1 MSLSLIAQAV
11 LSGVTNGVIYA
22 LIGMGLAVI
31 FKGSRVVNAAQ
42 GEFALIGAV
51 VAVFAMKGAG
61 FSYPAAFL
69 GGALAGMV
77 AGIAVDVLFVRPM
90 IRRNAEEDAFLLLTV
105 GLAFTLSA
113 AVLFFGGRGYF
124 SLPTIGPDGVA
135 IVLDATIRYHAIWVI
150 VIAAAIVVALRLF
163 YRKTSFG
170 LAMMAASIDADG
182 AATTGINVGAMR
194 TATYGMGGLL
204 GALAGLLVVPLVPI
218 SYYMGLVFTLKGF
231 CAAMIG
237 GLTNPMGAIVGGL
250 VLGLLESLAVV
261 FVASAYKDA
270 VALGALLA
278 IMMLAPHGIFGGG
291 GRKGG

>member
-150 VIAAAIVVALRLF
+150 VIAAAIVVAL
-163 YRKTSFG
+163 
-170 LAMMAASIDADG
+170 I
-182 AATTGINVGAMR
+182 
-194 TATYGMGGLL
+194 
-204 GALAGLLVVPLVPI
+204 PI